1 MSGTVAQ
8 DHYGV
13 GNVVL
18 CQYIIFIYNY
28 IYQYIYIYKCT
39 EPEYFT
45 IPTWH
50 HSWMNGRHNM
60 FWSLG
65 KAINWYRLRRD
76 MIRPISPQA
85 VAESVCWCGVMMW
98 GLHPPQVQDFHAACV
113 SPHFSDCNAYVKV
126 RLSCLDDPWWPQKV
140 NQRCRNSIDKYRQ
153 IQNSPFNL
161 SLSLSLSLGIFEIR
175 FMWSWNQHWALPQVS
190 CLQGASRFQGS
201 TSCKFYPC
209 TAGRSYFCHLVAWK
223 RITKT
228 REASANF

>member
-1 MSGTVAQ
+1 
-8 DHYGV
+8 
-13 GNVVL
+13 
-18 CQYIIFIYNY
+18 
-28 IYQYIYIYKCT
+28 
-39 EPEYFT
+39 
-45 IPTWH
+45 
-50 HSWMNGRHNM
+50 M

-161 SLSLSLSLGIFEIR
+161 SLSLSLSGYLRSDSCDLEI
-175 FMWSWNQHWALPQVS
+175 
-190 CLQGASRFQGS
+190 S
-201 TSCKFYPC
+201 TEPCRKCHVCKVP
-209 TAGRSYFCHLVAWK
+209 VAFK
-223 RITKT
+223 V
-228 REASANF
+228 APPANFTRAPQAGLIFVT